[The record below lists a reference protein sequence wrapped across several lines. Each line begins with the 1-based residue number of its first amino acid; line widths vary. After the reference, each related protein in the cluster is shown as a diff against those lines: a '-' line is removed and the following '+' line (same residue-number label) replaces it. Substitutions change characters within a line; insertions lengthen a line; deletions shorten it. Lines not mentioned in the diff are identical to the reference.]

1 LDQSELVKRCQTG
14 DKNAFEELYH
24 STCHQALKTA
34 YLISGRRGVAEDI
47 VQEAFIQCY
56 KEIKRLKEPN
66 AFYAW
71 FYKILIRCSWRMLSK
86 NKALAS
92 CCSVSANTVMDL
104 NFCLDDMIET
114 QEIYDQVRLA
124 MEQLTIPLR
133 TVVTLYYY
141 NNLSIAEIAKVLDCV
156 QGTVKSRLHNARKSI
171 EKELMLYFN
180 NDERKCTVK
189 STGIPI
195 RSR

>member
-189 STGIPI
+189 STGTPL